1 MLPNGVAVRL
11 NDKVAK
17 SLQIPDGKTELL
29 TFDDDLP
36 NFGLRIRSGGKRT
49 WICQYRPGRDKQRRV
64 TLGSVANMDAA
75 DARREAKT
83 LLSKVQLGLDP
94 QTEKF
99 TQRDKASV
107 TLSSVVEKYLSTYG
121 ALHLKP
127 RTLVEV
133 TRSLKVHWAP
143 LGEVPI
149 HKLSRSAIANQLDA
163 IAAERGPFAANR
175 ARSYLSGLFSWAVQR
190 GYADDNPV
198 RFTGKPAP
206 EASRDRVLT
215 DRELGLVFRH
225 AGDGDY
231 GDIIRLLALT
241 GQRREEVGGMRWSE
255 VDLEAGTW
263 TIPPDRTKNGLPH
276 EVPLSI
282 GAQAILTS
290 RTRREGRDLVF
301 GAGGGPFSGWSN
313 CKSALDLRIHE
324 HLKKAD
330 PNAAALKAWRIHDL
344 RRTTSTRMSDHGV
357 PPHVVE
363 AVLNHVSGTRA
374 GVAGVYNRAVYRPE
388 KTTALNDWGSHIS
401 SISRGD
407 G

>member
-1 MLPNGVAVRL
+1 MRL

-17 SLQIPDGKTELL
+17 TLQIPDGKTELL

-64 TLGSVANMDAA
+64 TLGSVANMDAV

-99 TQRDKASV
+99 TSREKASA
-107 TLSSVVEKYLSTYG
+107 TLSAISDKYIATYG

-133 TRSLKVHWAP
+133 TRSLRIHWAP

-149 HKLSRSAIANQLDA
+149 HKLSRNAIANQLDA

-175 ARSYLSGLFSWAVQR
+175 ARSYLSGLFSWAFQR
-190 GYADDNPV
+190 GYTEDNPV

-255 VDLEAGTW
+255 VDLEAGIW
-263 TIPPDRTKNGLPH
+263 TVPADRTKNGLPH
-276 EVPLSI
+276 EVPLSAA
-282 GAQAILTS
+282 AQAVLTS

-301 GAGGGPFSGWSN
+301 GAGSGPFSGWSN

-324 HLKKAD
+324 HFKKSD
-330 PNAAALKAWRIHDL
+330 PNAAPLKAWRIHDL
-344 RRTTSTRMSDHGV
+344 RRTVSTRMSDHGV
-357 PPHVVE
+357 LPHVVE
-363 AVLNHVSGTRA
+363 AVLNHISGTRA
-374 GVAGVYNRAVYRPE
+374 GVAGVYNRAVYRTE
-388 KTTALNDWGSHIS
+388 KSNALDAWGSHIAA
-401 SISRGD
+401 ISEGGHDDTGRI
-407 G
+407 